1 MTPDEDDFRLIQQ
14 TIGHALRRAMEGE
27 EETQLPQEIVM
38 LLNKLASDEIS
49 RQLAGEDD
57 RDRGTPSGRDYL
69 EFSADLRTRAIAC
82 EVDQIERARIG
93 PRMSGHLRGEGACK
107 EQMIGQTH
115 IKLWTKKQRVSCKSV
130 RRQII

>member
-57 RDRGTPSGRDYL
+57 QDRGTPSGRD
-69 EFSADLRTRAIAC
+69 RAI
-82 EVDQIERARIG
+82 
-93 PRMSGHLRGEGACK
+93 
-107 EQMIGQTH
+107 
-115 IKLWTKKQRVSCKSV
+115 
-130 RRQII
+130 